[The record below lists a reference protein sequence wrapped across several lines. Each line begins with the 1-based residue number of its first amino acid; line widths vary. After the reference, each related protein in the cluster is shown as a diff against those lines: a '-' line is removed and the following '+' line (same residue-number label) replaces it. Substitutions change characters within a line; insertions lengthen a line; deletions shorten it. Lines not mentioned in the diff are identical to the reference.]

1 MMFKRRVARTP
12 IERVSALVWPTTS
25 WSRSARYTLHRI
37 VRLRTSPHAI
47 ALGAAAGVFVA
58 CTPLLGAQ
66 MLLAAL
72 LAVVVRASVPAALLA
87 TFVGN
92 PLSWPVIW
100 GATYAAGAVMLGD
113 VAALE
118 AAELGDR
125 LDLVLRAGSAQSPE
139 ALAAVGGVL
148 WPFLKAMLAGS
159 VPVGLVL
166 AVAIY
171 YMIRPMARAFAARRA
186 T

>member
-1 MMFKRRVARTP
+1 
-12 IERVSALVWPTTS
+12 
-25 WSRSARYTLHRI
+25 
-37 VRLRTSPHAI
+37 
-47 ALGAAAGVFVA
+47 
-58 CTPLLGAQ
+58 

-72 LAVVVRASVPAALLA
+72 LAVMVRASVPAALLA

-100 GATYAAGAVMLGD
+100 GVTYAAGALMLGD
-113 VAALE
+113 VGALE

-125 LDLVLRAGSAQSPE
+125 INLVLQAGSTQSPE
-139 ALAAVGGVL
+139 MLAAAGGVL
-148 WPFLKAMLAGS
+148 WPLLKAMPAGS
-159 VPVGLVL
+159 LPVGLVL

-171 YMIRPMARAFAARRA
+171 YMIRPMARAIAGRRR